1 MRRRRFLV
9 RLRRLRRTVMRGG
22 SAFFV
27 ALREKAA
34 RLSTFGGGAA
44 PYTQGPEGRDS
55 AKWRSGLGKAA
66 VVLAVL
72 ALLAPLFLEEV
83 HGRVGFLL
91 ILAALLEVAH
101 GFRRSTARGQQAAWF
116 GGGVTFAMGLIL
128 LAAPYFAVA
137 ALLIFLAAS
146 FGIDAVRYLVVAVR
160 AARHGRPFL
169 IQVLACLGNV
179 LAFALLLA
187 LRGQTLA
194 WTVAIAG
201 AVRIFGTAWNI
212 FLSPVFSAS
221 DAGQTAVG
229 DLGLPD
235 RQELRTLADRLAEEE
250 MARGPIDRGW
260 IAAFIA
266 TLFAIHIGRMGF
278 DRTFLGIVSPGVA
291 VLGDLVVA
299 VFAAFALII
308 PISVLWRRLT
318 RGLERRAWDW
328 CLGAAAG
335 YGAWA
340 RRALRAVLTRR
351 LRFSIRLRQA
361 RYSFRSALSRGLQ
374 IGLPLAAIMAA
385 TVPVF
390 GMSWYFDT
398 ENWAVGIWNSWAEE
412 RADTWREAMVRAV
425 AADEPNDPALAFA
438 IAPPGVPERGDFSF
452 VVIGDTGEG
461 DASQHVLRSQ
471 YLDVV
476 QRDEVKF
483 VVLSSDVVYPIG
495 AMKDYEAK
503 FWLPFMGTRKPVY
516 AIPGNHDWYDALEA
530 FNATFHEPD
539 AARAAM
545 QARIEVDH
553 HLTSTTRGQIEALV
567 AEASRLRQE
576 YGVPTQ
582 LQRAPFFQFQTEMFA
597 LLAVDTGAAMRVDAL
612 QWDWLRAALES
623 ARGKTKMAIL
633 GHPFYA
639 GGHDM
644 TAGRPDFAALHQLL
658 QEHDVAVVMAGDTHD
673 LEYYAEPRV
682 AAPLARRDASLGETG
697 SRDGHASVVHHFV
710 NGGGGAYLSFG
721 TALAWPAQAATAD
734 WAYYPAK
741 AQVVAKIDATTPV
754 WKRPLW
760 WWTTRLDGW
769 PFSTEWLSAAFDV
782 NVAPFY
788 QSFMEVRVEPSRGR
802 IRLIPYGVHGR
813 LRWSDL
819 DASPNAM
826 DGAQRKSPVE
836 WVVPMQK

>member
-1 MRRRRFLV
+1 MRQRRFLV
-9 RLRRLRRTVMRGG
+9 RLRRLKRAAMRDGWALFD
-22 SAFFV
+22 S
-27 ALREKAA
+27 LREKAA
-34 RLSTFGGGAA
+34 RLSAFGGAA
-44 PYTQGPEGRDS
+44 ALDQSGLQARDS
-55 AKWRSGLGKAA
+55 AKWRSGLGIVAIL
-66 VVLAVL
+66 LAVL
-72 ALLAPLFLEEV
+72 ALLAPLSLDEV
-83 HGRVGFLL
+83 HGRIGFLL
-91 ILAALLEVAH
+91 VLASLLEIAH
-101 GFRRSTARGQQAAWF
+101 GFRRSTLQGQRAAWF
-116 GGGVTFAMGLIL
+116 GGGVTLAMGLLL

-137 ALLIFLAAS
+137 ALLIFLAGS

-160 AARHGRPFL
+160 SARHGRPFL
-169 IQVLACLGNV
+169 VQVFACLANL

-201 AVRIFGTAWNI
+201 AIRILGTAWNI
-212 FLSPVFSAS
+212 FLSPVFTAS

-229 DLGLPD
+229 DLGLPE
-235 RQELRTLADRLAEEE
+235 REELRTLADRLAEEE
-250 MARGPIDRGW
+250 TARGPIDRGW

-278 DRTFLGIVSPGVA
+278 DRTFLGILSPGVA

-299 VFAAFALII
+299 ILVAFALII
-308 PISVLWRRLT
+308 PGSVLWRKLT
-318 RGLERRAWDW
+318 RGLERRVWDW
-328 CLGAAAG
+328 CLEAAEG
-335 YGAWA
+335 RPEWA

-374 IGLPLAAIMAA
+374 IGLPWAAIMAA

-398 ENWAVGIWNSWAEE
+398 ENWAIGVWNSWAEE

-425 AADEPNDPALAFA
+425 VARQPDDPARAFA
-438 IAPPGVPERGDFSF
+438 VAPPGVPERGDFAF
-452 VVIGDTGEG
+452 LVIGDTGEG

-471 YLDVV
+471 FLDVV
-476 QRDEVKF
+476 QRDDVKF
-483 VVLSSDVVYPIG
+483 VIISSDVVYPTG
-495 AMKDYEAK
+495 AMRDYEAK

-516 AIPGNHDWYDALEA
+516 AIPGNHDWYDALEG
-530 FNATFHEPD
+530 FNATFLEPA

-545 QARIEVDH
+545 QARVEVDR
-553 HLTSTTRGQIEALV
+553 HLTSTTRARIDDLIAQ
-567 AEASRLRQE
+567 ASRLRQE

-582 LQRAPFFQFQTEMFA
+582 LQQAPYFQLQTETFA

-623 ARGKTKMAIL
+623 ARGKTKMVIL

-639 GGHDM
+639 GGHDL

-658 QEHDVAVVMAGDTHD
+658 QEHEVAIVMAGDTHD
-673 LEYYAEPRV
+673 LEYYAEPQV
-682 AAPLARRDASLGETG
+682 AAPLHDAEASLGEARPREPSPG
-697 SRDGHASVVHHFV
+697 IVHHFV

-721 TALAWPAQAATAD
+721 TSLAWPQRPVTAA

-741 AQVVAKIDATTPV
+741 AQVVAKIDATTPL
-754 WKRPLW
+754 WKRPAW
-760 WWTTRLDGW
+760 WWTTRLNGW

-788 QSFMEVRVEPSRGR
+788 QSFMEVRVEPSRSR
-802 IRLIPYGVHGR
+802 IRLIPYGIHGR
-813 LRWSDL
+813 LRWSDF
-819 DASPNAM
+819 DASPSAVPSE
-826 DGAQRKSPVE
+826 GPEALVE
-836 WVVPMQK
+836 WVVPMRK